1 MKLHSFAI
9 LCLLMVSSAFGQN
22 PEEKFTAITPE
33 QRRAF
38 EIEVME
44 KVADLALI
52 PPKLNTS
59 PLPKYDYDQ
68 LAYGMT
74 IGIARTPGGRLWS
87 CWVAG
92 EDGAKA
98 FFVCAVSDDDGET
111 WSKPL
116 LVIDG

>member
-1 MKLHSFAI
+1 MKSLRTTAI
-9 LCLLMVSSAFGQN
+9 LCLLVVSSALAQQT
-22 PEEKFTAITPE
+22 EERFTAMNPE

-74 IGIARTPGGRLWS
+74 IGIARFARTPIPRSARGPLRSVFGT
-87 CWVAG
+87 
-92 EDGAKA
+92 
-98 FFVCAVSDDDGET
+98 VSR
-111 WSKPL
+111 
-116 LVIDG
+116 